1 MFQSVLRGRV
11 WIFGDNIS
19 TDLLMPGFAAMS
31 NPDMSPQESARYCM
45 YSNRPGWAEQV
56 RPGDLIVAGRNFG
69 CGSSRPGSKVLKTL
83 GIGAVIAESAA
94 RIFFRNSINLGFP
107 VVACPG
113 VLDLFAEGEELEADL
128 RTGVIRNLSTGKTI
142 VGSPLPE
149 GSPPMEILKAGG
161 LLPLLERQR
170 QASPTL

>member
-1 MFQSVLRGRV
+1 MFQSTLRGRV

-56 RPGDLIVAGRNFG
+56 RPGDFIIAGKNFG
-69 CGSSRPGSKVLKTL
+69 CGSSRPGSKILKTL
-83 GIGAVIAESAA
+83 GIGAVIAESVS

-107 VVACPG
+107 VITCPG
-113 VLDLFAEGEELEADL
+113 IHDAFEEGEELEVDL
-128 RTGVIRNLSTGKTI
+128 YAGTIRSTASGKILTGE
-142 VGSPLPE
+142 PLPE

-161 LLPLLERQR
+161 LLPMLERQ
-170 QASPTL
+170 SGKF

>member
-1 MFQSVLRGRV
+1 MFQSTLRGRV

-56 RPGDLIVAGRNFG
+56 RPGDFIIAGKNFG
-69 CGSSRPGSKVLKTL
+69 CGSSRPGSKILKTL
-83 GIGAVIAESAA
+83 GIGAVIAESVS

-107 VVACPG
+107 VITCPG
-113 VLDLFAEGEELEADL
+113 IHDAFEEGEELEVDL
-128 RTGVIRNLSTGKTI
+128 YAGTIRSTASGKIMTGE
-142 VGSPLPE
+142 PLPE

-161 LLPLLERQR
+161 LLPMLERQ
-170 QASPTL
+170 SGKV

>member
-1 MFQSVLRGRV
+1 MFQSTLRGRV

-31 NPDMSPQESARYCM
+31 NPDMSPEESARYCM

-56 RPGDLIVAGRNFG
+56 RPGDLIVAGKNFG
-69 CGSSRPGSKVLKTL
+69 CGSSRPGSKILKTL
-83 GIGAVIAESAA
+83 GIGAVIAESVS

-107 VVACPG
+107 IITCPG
-113 VLDLFAEGEELEADL
+113 IHDAFEEGEELEVDL
-128 RTGVIRNLSTGKTI
+128 YAGTI
-142 VGSPLPE
+142 KSLTTQKCLAGDPLPE

-161 LLPLLERQR
+161 LLPMLERQIGK
-170 QASPTL
+170 L